1 MYKSCSLSILGDYVY
16 FLSVESKNGNFITSQ
31 VNLIEFYGMD
41 DETNGPTSIAFGAAA
56 VDAFNYESIDV
67 DQQADLESISP
78 YNNKSDIHIVY
89 FYVSPESLNG
99 KIIYILKGVIEGKT
113 KNITYS
119 NIITDIKAYKLNYYT
134 IRCTIKYKQIDLEI
148 KKEGSEYELVEVAN
162 SIKIYEEELISNS
175 KDLIFLASG
184 AYLKIIKTNYQNYYI
199 FSIKSTIKKILGIYN
214 EANDN
219 IIAYYKTENSL
230 NYISFQNSS
239 FYFQIKA
246 QSSKYIKAYDNNRVV
261 NIKQALIPYDN
272 YENIK
277 LSKILY
283 EGGNITDDYYT
294 YKELSTELKIF
305 GNPISPGKKAIF
317 IFNSLYEKKSNIDIN
332 LYIDPPL
339 NITIEFEGCSFYCNL
354 CFYHYKDCNLQSCNN
369 NYAYIKNT
377 DDCYPNNQL
386 FKNYIYNSVTNY
398 FEKCYISCDFCSSME
413 SESSQ
418 LNHNCFSCSEGYL
431 KSYEYIGN

>member
-1 MYKSCSLSILGDYVY
+1 MS
-16 FLSVESKNGNFITSQ
+16 T
-31 VNLIEFYGMD
+31 
-41 DETNGPTSIAFGAAA
+41 
-56 VDAFNYESIDV
+56 
-67 DQQADLESISP
+67 
-78 YNNKSDIHIVY
+78 
-89 FYVSPESLNG
+89 ESLNG
-99 KIIYILKGVIEGKT
+99 KKIYILKGVIEGKT

-283 EGGNITDDYYT
+283 
-294 YKELSTELKIF
+294 
-305 GNPISPGKKAIF
+305 
-317 IFNSLYEKKSNIDIN
+317 
-332 LYIDPPL
+332 
-339 NITIEFEGCSFYCNL
+339 
-354 CFYHYKDCNLQSCNN
+354 
-369 NYAYIKNT
+369 
-377 DDCYPNNQL
+377 
-386 FKNYIYNSVTNY
+386 
-398 FEKCYISCDFCSSME
+398 
-413 SESSQ
+413 
-418 LNHNCFSCSEGYL
+418 
-431 KSYEYIGN
+431 